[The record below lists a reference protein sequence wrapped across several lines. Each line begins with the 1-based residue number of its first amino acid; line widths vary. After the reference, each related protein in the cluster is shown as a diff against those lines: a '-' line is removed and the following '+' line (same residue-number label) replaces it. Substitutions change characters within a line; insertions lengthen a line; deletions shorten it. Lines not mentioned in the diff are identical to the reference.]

1 MDAVK
6 VYYINIRF
14 HAFARIGVK
23 AANPD
28 FRFCKF
34 VRSCW
39 GWKIEEKVCRV
50 YFGKLSTWFISPGS
64 VMLVKTFIRVGLVI
78 VHCPVG
84 GGAVIKSSF
93 PTKMDGQSSW
103 HQGLLLLA
111 TECDVWV
118 ALTCSWNLQSLGW
131 KMKILFV
138 FW

>member
-6 VYYINIRF
+6 VYYVNARCYV
-14 HAFARIGVK
+14 FAKVDIK
-23 AANPD
+23 AIASD
-28 FRFCKF
+28 FRFWNF
-34 VRSCW
+34 YDLA
-39 GWKIEEKVCRV
+39 EAEKLKKK
-50 YFGKLSTWFISPGS
+50 YAESIFGKLSTWFISPGS
-64 VMLVKTFIRVGLVI
+64 VMLVKTFIRAGRVI

-84 GGAVIKSSF
+84 GGAVIRSSF

-111 TECDVWV
+111 TECDVCV

-131 KMKILFV
+131 KMKIFFI